1 MKKQPCRLLRTES
14 LNTGKPKNKP
24 YLKKLNSEWIQAQ
37 QTGENRTSKQ
47 RAWWKTAQQK
57 TKTKTQNEKVTHGR
71 EKGALRRTK
80 ENKKKEE
87 ETTRREI
94 SHKKSEIGGER
105 H

>member
-1 MKKQPCRLLRTES
+1 MLRTES

-57 TKTKTQNEKVTHGR
+57 QKNKKHTKKSHTEERKDPYD
-71 EKGALRRTK
+71 ALKRTK
-80 ENKKKEE
+80 KKKKKQPEE
-87 ETTRREI
+87 
-94 SHKKSEIGGER
+94 K
-105 H
+105 